1 MNGIEIKPSDSAVHI
16 GVTRSGIKEVELS
29 IDERI
34 MCARRTKYGI
44 LGTGFHGTN
53 RIDPIT
59 AYQIYKT
66 YVLPRLL
73 YGLEILP
80 LTRTQI
86 NLLEGFH
93 RNSIRYMQSLP
104 QRTAVSAVYLLIG
117 AYPVET
123 EIHLRQ
129 LSLLYSLLFC
139 HNGKIKEVV
148 SRQISVNYDNTKS
161 FFCNIRK
168 ILEIYELPKMHELQ
182 SNLPPKPKWKNL
194 VNSTIKKYWTEKL
207 KEETSGKTTLKFMS
221 CDHLAIWL

>member
-53 RIDPIT
+53 GIDSIT

-104 QRTAVSAVYLLIG
+104 QRM
-117 AYPVET
+117 
-123 EIHLRQ
+123 Q
-129 LSLLYSLLFC
+129 
-139 HNGKIKEVV
+139 
-148 SRQISVNYDNTKS
+148 
-161 FFCNIRK
+161 
-168 ILEIYELPKMHELQ
+168 
-182 SNLPPKPKWKNL
+182 
-194 VNSTIKKYWTEKL
+194 
-207 KEETSGKTTLKFMS
+207 
-221 CDHLAIWL
+221 